1 MKALPIL
8 LLVLSLAQAQ
18 GQAVLNEVMVA
29 NVQAVPGFGGY
40 PDWVE
45 LYNPSAGSVSLVGMS
60 LTDDPAQPRRFAFPA
75 GASLGPLQ
83 FLVVWCDGL
92 TNAAGWHAPF
102 SLKTVGGEVSLF
114 ATDGVTLMD
123 RVAYGV
129 QLPDLTVGRVPNGSG
144 AWALTRP
151 TSGAANL
158 SAPTDPPST
167 LRINEWLASESVGS
181 DWIEM
186 YNPANRPVDLGGLVL
201 SDMAGAPTNRAVP
214 ALSFVAGNGYLQ
226 FLADDL
232 ASAAANHLDFKLS
245 KGGDTITLFGPDRQT
260 VLDRVAYTNLAR
272 DYSQG
277 RFPDGS
283 AKIVTF
289 QPDQVTPGAS
299 NFRFLEITNV
309 VVNEVLAHTDPPLE
323 DAIELHNPTSD
334 AVDIGYWWLSNRRE
348 TLEKYRIPGGT
359 VIPAGGYMVF
369 YEYQFDPDFTGNSP
383 SFRFNSAHG
392 DEVYLTTANAA
403 GELTGYRTGV
413 SFGATANGVS
423 VGRVETSTGAQFVPL
438 AARSFGADNPR
449 SLAEFRT
456 GRGAPNAAP
465 AVGPVVIQE
474 IMYRP
479 PNWVQDTNTADN
491 TLDEYVAL
499 YNLGPVSVPLYDPA
513 AATNSWQIQGAIG
526 FTFPPG
532 AALPPGSFAL
542 VVSFDPALD
551 AAQLERF
558 RDLYAVPSST
568 PIVGPYRG
576 KLSNSGESLEL
587 YRPDS
592 PQLPPHP
599 DAGFVPYLL
608 VDRVQYSSRPPWP
621 AAADGGGSALVRPQP
636 EAFGNDP
643 LSWTAAAP
651 SPGRPAVK
659 LEAVRTVEGKFVVR
673 FFAMAGASYSLESNR
688 SLAAAGWQTVGS
700 WGGERTSHTVELSFP
715 LNGGSGDLFY
725 RVKVNGP

>member
-1 MKALPIL
+1 MRLFAIALLIL
-8 LLVLSLAQAQ
+8 SQAKVQ
-18 GQAVLNEVMVA
+18 GQVVLNEVMAA
-29 NVQAVPGFGGY
+29 NAQAVPGFGGF

-45 LYNPSAGSVSLVGMS
+45 LYNPAEVSASLAGLG

-75 GASLGPLQ
+75 GTSLGARQYLA
-83 FLVVWCDGL
+83 VWCDGL
-92 TNAAGWHAPF
+92 TNAPGWHAPF
-102 SLKTVGGEVSLF
+102 SLKTVGGRVFLF
-114 ATDGVTLMD
+114 AADGVTVVD
-123 RVAYGV
+123 QVAFGG
-129 QLPDLTVGRVPNGSG
+129 QLPDLTVGRVPDGSG

-158 SAPTDPPST
+158 SQPTDPPSL
-167 LRINEWLASESVGS
+167 LRINEWSASESVGS
-181 DWIEM
+181 DWIEL

-201 SDMAGAPTNRAVP
+201 SDMAGTPTNRAVP
-214 ALSFVAGNGYLQ
+214 PLSFVAGNGYRQ
-226 FLADDL
+226 FFADDL
-232 ASAAANHLDFKLS
+232 ASADANHLDFKLS
-245 KGGDTITLFGPDRQT
+245 KGGDTITLFASDRQT

-289 QPDQVTPGAS
+289 PPDQVTPGAS

-359 VIPAGGYMVF
+359 VIPAGGYVVF

-383 SFRFNSAHG
+383 SFRLNSAHG

-423 VGRVETSTGAQFVPL
+423 IGRVETSAGAQFVPL

-474 IMYRP
+474 IMYHP
-479 PNWVQDTNTADN
+479 PDWVQGTNTADN

-499 YNLGPVSVPLYDPA
+499 YNLGPASVPLYDPE
-513 AATNSWQIQGAIG
+513 AATNSWQFQGAVS
-526 FTFPPG
+526 FAFPPG
-532 AALPPGSFAL
+532 IALPPGGFAL
-542 VVSFDPALD
+542 VVSFNPALD
-551 AAQLERF
+551 VAQQKRF
-558 RDLYAVPSST
+558 RDRYAVPSST
-568 PIVGPYRG
+568 PVFGPYRG

-608 VDRVQYSSRPPWP
+608 VDRVEYSSGPRWLP
-621 AAADGGGSALVRPQP
+621 AADGGGSALVRPRP

-643 LSWTAAAP
+643 QSWTAAAP

-659 LEAVRTVEGKFVVR
+659 LVAVRTSEGQFVLR
-673 FFAMAGASYSLESNR
+673 FFAMAGTSYRLETNR
-688 SLAAAGWQTVGS
+688 SLAVAGWQTAGAWS
-700 WGGERTSHTVELSFP
+700 AERTSRTVELSFP
-715 LNGGSGDLFY
+715 MNGGSGDLFY